1 MYRLVRH
8 MIGDRFW
15 HANIL
20 EEFGT
25 LCCHAAAIGF
35 DGVVCGSNATVAD
48 SFVTGIGI
56 IV

>member
-35 DGVVCGSNATVAD
+35 DGVVCGSNATIAD
-48 SFVTGIGI
+48 STIAGIRM